1 MIRTL
6 KRGTTF
12 YVDYSTGDRRLR
24 GSLGTKDKNVASRLK
39 SRIEISMA
47 EGSKSAGWVDLRKVL
62 PVETYHRLA
71 GHAGLSR
78 QAVPSWSG
86 LVSIFWKDCERR
98 RLAKGTVVRYQSTV
112 DRFEEYL
119 EFVGLD
125 LLEDLTAHLI
135 RDFREWRQAQ
145 ILKNP
150 RSRNGGG
157 LYQDMSALHFIFAC
171 GVENGLIAKNPVAK
185 ESRPDVVRGTK
196 PYSGAEL
203 AAIRE
208 ACEPADLLTFLLFRW
223 TGMRGSDVADLRCS
237 DVHFLDG
244 EIRRKAIKNGVWL
257 QIPLHPEL
265 MDALVAAHEWKKP
278 EDNVLKVKNKV
289 VDRAFLARQMRLIYC
304 RANITDGHNHRF
316 RASLAVDMLL
326 KGAAVYEVAKLLG
339 DTVATVEKHYL
350 RFVPQMRDRVRGF
363 MDDSTK
369 GLEAK

>member
-6 KRGTTF
+6 KRGATF
-12 YVDYSTGDRRLR
+12 HVDYSIGDRRLR

-47 EGSKSAGWVDLRKVL
+47 EGARSAGWVDLRKVL

-86 LVSIFWKDCERR
+86 LVSIFWKDCDRR
-98 RLAKGTVVRYQSTV
+98 RLAKGTLVRYQSTV
-112 DRFEEYL
+112 DRFAEFL
-119 EFVGLD
+119 ESVGFD
-125 LLEDLTAHLI
+125 LLEDLTAHVI
-135 RDFREWRQAQ
+135 RDFRDWRQAQ
-145 ILKNP
+145 ILKNS

-185 ESRPDVVRGTK
+185 ESRPAVVRGTK
-196 PYSGAEL
+196 PYTGAEL
-203 AAIRE
+203 TAIRE
-208 ACEPADLLTFLLFRW
+208 ACEPEELLIFLLFRW
-223 TGMRGSDVADLRCS
+223 TGMRGSDVADLRWA
-237 DVHFLDG
+237 DVHFVDG

-257 QIPLHPEL
+257 QIPIHPEL
-265 MDALVAAHEWKKP
+265 RDVLVAAQKP
-278 EDNVLKVKNKV
+278 EGHVLTVKNKV

-304 RANITDGHNHRF
+304 KANIADGHNHRF
-316 RASLAVDMLL
+316 RASLAVDLLL
-326 KGAAVYEVAKLLG
+326 KGATVYEVAKVLG
-339 DTVATVEKHYL
+339 DTGATVEKHYL

-363 MDDSTK
+363 MDDDTK
-369 GLEAK
+369 GLEAR